1 MSKIRNNFVANY
13 FVSSWFELKKVNW
26 PKRAEVVNHTIIV
39 LVSCAIAIAITSAI
53 DYGLTYLVQYIVERR
68 G

>member
-1 MSKIRNNFVANY
+1 MSKLKNNFLTNY
-13 FVSSWFELKKVNW
+13 LVGSWSELKKVSW
-26 PKRAEVVNHTIIV
+26 PKTSEVINHTVIV
-39 LVSCAIAIAITSAI
+39 LISCAVAIAITSAI